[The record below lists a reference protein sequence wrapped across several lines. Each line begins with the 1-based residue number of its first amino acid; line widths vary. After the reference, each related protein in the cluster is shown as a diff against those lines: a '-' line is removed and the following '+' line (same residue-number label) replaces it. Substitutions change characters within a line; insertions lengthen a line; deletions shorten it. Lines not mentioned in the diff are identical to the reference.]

1 MLMEPD
7 ISLVA
12 GLIGDKTRSKM
23 LMALMSGKAL
33 TATELACEADISA
46 QTASTHLSKLTE
58 GSLLVVRKQ
67 GRHKYF
73 QLRDHEVAEILEK
86 LLNISSTQA
95 RRSIDTG
102 PANPDL
108 RKARICYDHLAGSF
122 GVALYDSLM
131 AEGIIIEEFQS
142 AELTEKGKKFFSKL
156 GVDIEELRKT
166 RRPLCK
172 SCLDWSERRNHLAGS
187 LGQWILEDAFSKKWA
202 QRRLDSRVID
212 FSNSGLKK
220 FLHNYRVS
228 IEI

>member
-1 MLMEPD
+1 MEPD

-12 GLIGDKTRSKM
+12 GLIGDKTRSRM

-58 GSLLVVRKQ
+58 GGLLLVRKQ

-73 QLRDHEVAEILEK
+73 QLRDHQVAEILEK
-86 LLNISSTQA
+86 LLNISSTLAQ
-95 RRSIDTG
+95 RSVDTG

-108 RKARICYDHLAGSF
+108 RKARICYDHLAGSL

-131 AEGIIIEEFQS
+131 AEGVIIEESQS
-142 AELTEKGKKFFSKL
+142 AELTETGRGFFSNL
-156 GVDIEELRKT
+156 GVDIEGLKNARL
-166 RRPLCK
+166 PLCK

-187 LGQWILEDAFSKKWA
+187 LGQWILEDALSKNWA
-202 QRRLDSRVID
+202 RRRLDSRVID
-212 FSNSGLKK
+212 FSNVGLKK
-220 FLHNYRVS
+220 FLHNYRIS
-228 IEI
+228 FEIC

>member
-1 MLMEPD
+1 MDPD

-23 LMALMSGKAL
+23 LMALMGGKAL
-33 TATELACEADISA
+33 TATELACESDISA

-58 GSLLVVRKQ
+58 GGLLVVRKQ

-86 LLNISSTQA
+86 LLNIGSAQTQ
-95 RRSIDTG
+95 RSIDTG
-102 PANPDL
+102 PSNPDL
-108 RKARICYDHLAGSF
+108 RKARICYDHLAGSL

-131 AEGIIIEEFQS
+131 AEGAIIEEFQS
-142 AELTEKGKKFFSKL
+142 AELTDKGKEFFSNL
-156 GVDIEELRKT
+156 GVDIEGLRNS

-172 SCLDWSERRNHLAGS
+172 SCLDWSERRNHLAGI
-187 LGQWILEDAFSKKWA
+187 LGQWILEDAFRKKWA
-202 QRRLDSRVID
+202 RKRLDSRVID

-220 FLHNYRVS
+220 FLHTYRVS
-228 IEI
+228 FKI